1 MNWDQVEGK
10 WKQVKG
16 QVKERWGK
24 LTDDELDIIN
34 GRREQLEGKLQ
45 TAYGRTKEQV
55 RKEVDEFLDAC
66 DLDDTAIATAVESR
80 MASEGGSQPQDQPPK
95 PGPRR

>member
-66 DLDDTAIATAVESR
+66 DCDDTAIASAVDDR
-80 MASEGGSQPQDQPPK
+80 RANDAGNPPK